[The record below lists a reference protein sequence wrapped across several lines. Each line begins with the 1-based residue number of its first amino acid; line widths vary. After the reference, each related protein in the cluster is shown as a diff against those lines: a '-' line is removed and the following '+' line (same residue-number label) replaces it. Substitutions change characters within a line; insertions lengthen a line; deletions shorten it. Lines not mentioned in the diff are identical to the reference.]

1 MVNTVKQKKSP
12 FQEAWDEANQLV
24 YIAQFEAHLAGIPEP
39 PAEEIVSNYFRLRE
53 ELEKPNQVFHN
64 ALAEEISKI
73 KSQEK
78 END

>member
-1 MVNTVKQKKSP
+1 MVNRVKQNKSP
-12 FQEAWDEANQLV
+12 FQKAWDEANQLV
-24 YIAQFEAHLAGIPEP
+24 YIAQFEAHQAGIPEP
-39 PAEEIVSNYFRLRE
+39 PAEEIVCNYFRLRE

-78 END
+78 DND

>member
-1 MVNTVKQKKSP
+1 MVNRVKQKKSP

-24 YIAQFEAHLAGIPEP
+24 YIAQFEAHQAGIPAP
-39 PAEEIVSNYFRLRE
+39 PAEQIVSYYFRLSE

>member
-1 MVNTVKQKKSP
+1 MVNRVKQKKSP

-24 YIAQFEAHLAGIPEP
+24 YIAQFEAHQAGIPEP
-39 PAEEIVSNYFRLRE
+39 PAEQIVSNYFRLRE